1 MKRQYTLMWLVV
13 SMMFGVGLM
22 TVEADGGPTITQDRP
37 VHFIAPDGSDVQL
50 PAASYLIEQSGESGL
65 RLAREGAQAIEIQ
78 ATKIAHGESV
88 SAPLA
93 MAVVEEGKEDD
104 LHLVLV
110 LAGGQGLEA
119 VGSYDGSL
127 ARGLRVLPLTPIQIQ
142 NALQNALQKKM
153 ETKNK

>member
-50 PAASYLIEQSGESGL
+50 PAASYHIEQSGESGL
-65 RLAREGAQAIEIQ
+65 RLAREEAQAIEIQ

-119 VGSYDGSL
+119 VGSMYDGSR
-127 ARGLRVLPLTPIQIQ
+127 ARGLRLIPLRPIQI
-142 NALQNALQKKM
+142 LKALQKKM
-153 ETKNK
+153 ESPNQ